1 MRDKKDQD
9 RLQTRSAHNVDA
21 APEGWTL
28 AGLTAAFGRR
38 WPWLVASCIVCLLV
52 AMLYWLVSTP
62 QYTATGL
69 LQLESAPASTF
80 GLANSV
86 SGEAPRASLDA
97 LDANMTLE
105 TDVHLLDSGT
115 LAVPVIEQLGLERT
129 PVFEHAERAI
139 RSGGLEPLSVPL
151 AFAPKRRYVAL
162 KVFAHRLRVRS
173 LGGTRLIEIRYRDP
187 NPERAAAVVNTLM
200 QSFLNYGAALRSA
213 QTAETSHWLSQQ
225 LVALKAQTAQ
235 LEAQALAAEHKA
247 GRFGLNA
254 QSNLALTQLEAL
266 NQQLAE
272 DRANL
277 TLKAAID
284 HTVASN
290 NPALVSELAGNAAD
304 SPGVQN
310 TLSLLQTLEAR
321 AAAVRAQIAADTN
334 RYGSRFP
341 QMIALHDQL
350 RSLTSSV
357 QAETTRLGER
367 AHSDYLVALRNEQ
380 QAAAQL
386 AREQAQLSGQNAEAV
401 AAVLAREQAEA
412 SRNLYEGLLE
422 RFRAAGILDAL
433 HTTDLS
439 LASPALVPAANHP
452 SSPHF
457 LLDEAVGLLV
467 GLLIGFVLMTARE
480 ATDTRLRD
488 RAQTEAL
495 LGTPLLGALSSA
507 ESSRE
512 HSTPEAYRMLRTALT
527 AEAASHPTRVIVVT
541 SPVGGEGQADVALG
555 LGRAL
560 ARKKKRALLVCAD
573 RDAAYSTRSTGSGE
587 AGGGL
592 VALLQAAEQE
602 SQGLE
607 SQGQESQSQETR
619 VQESQL
625 SLARSTEAETRADAE
640 NPNLRILS
648 LGAAG
653 AAGAREARSGVGL
666 GSRDAEDVLE
676 NLFDAE
682 SFERLIAVWREHYHH
697 IVIEAPPYLTA
708 AEATLLCQLAEVVLL
723 VVRARF
729 TESEDALDALD
740 ALERQI
746 PEQTELGG
754 VLVGAGR
761 RRAGHKIG
769 LRFGSGKGRA
779 HALAN

>member
-1 MRDKKDQD
+1 MREKKDQD
-9 RLQTRSAHNVDA
+9 RLQTRSAYSIDP
-21 APEGWTL
+21 APERWTL
-28 AGLTAAFGRR
+28 AGLAAAFGRR
-38 WPWLVASCIVCLLV
+38 WSWLVASCLVCLLV
-52 AMLYWLVSTP
+52 ALIYWLVRTP

-69 LQLESAPASTF
+69 LQLETAPASTF

-86 SGEAPRASLDA
+86 SGEAPRVSQDA

-105 TDVHLLDSGT
+105 TDVHLLDSST
-115 LAVPVIEQLGLERT
+115 LAVPVIEQLGLEST
-129 PVFEHAERAI
+129 PPFEHAERAI
-139 RSGGLEPLSVPL
+139 RSGGLEPLNVPL
-151 AFAPKRRYVAL
+151 ALAPKRRYVAL

-173 LGGTRLIEIRYRDP
+173 LGGTRLIEVRYRDP
-187 NPERAAAVVNTLM
+187 NPARAAAVVNTLM
-200 QSFLNYGAALRSA
+200 QSFLDYGAALRSA

-247 GRFGLNA
+247 GRFGLDA

-290 NPALVSELAGNAAD
+290 NPALISELAGNAAD
-304 SPGVQN
+304 SSGVQN

-321 AAAVRAQIAADTN
+321 TAAVRAQIAADTN

-357 QAETTRLGER
+357 QVETTRLGQR

-380 QAAAQL
+380 QAAEQL
-386 AREQAQLSGQNAEAV
+386 ARQQAQLSGQNAEAV

-467 GLLIGFVLMTARE
+467 GLLIGFVLMAARE
-480 ATDTRLRD
+480 AIDTRLRD

-495 LGTPLLGALSSA
+495 LGTPLLAALPTA
-507 ESSRE
+507 ESGRG

-527 AEAASHPTRVIVVT
+527 TEAASHPTRVIVVT
-541 SPVGGEGQADVALG
+541 SSVGGEGQASVALG
-555 LGRAL
+555 LARAM
-560 ARKKKRALLVCAD
+560 ARKKKRTLLVCAD
-573 RDAAYSTRSTGSGE
+573 RVSAHLTHSAGAGE

-592 VALLQAAEQE
+592 VALLQAVER
-602 SQGLE
+602 
-607 SQGQESQSQETR
+607 QSQTQPPQVDLHR
-619 VQESQL
+619 
-625 SLARSTEAETRADAE
+625 AMEAETRADAE
-640 NPNLRILS
+640 NPNLRVLS
-648 LGAAG
+648 LGVAG
-653 AAGAREARSGVGL
+653 VREARSGVGL
-666 GSRDAEDVLE
+666 GSQEVEDLLE

-682 SFERLIAVWREHYHH
+682 NLEQLVAVWREHYHQ

-708 AEATLLCQLAEVVLL
+708 AEATLLSQFAEVVLL
-723 VVRARF
+723 VVRARV
-729 TESEDALDALD
+729 TESQDALDALD

-746 PEQTELGG
+746 PEQTALGV

-761 RRAGHKIG
+761 RRASSRI
-769 LRFGSGKGRA
+769 RFQTFFGKGRA
-779 HALAN
+779 HAQVN